1 MLLAAVLPAMTCEP
15 KELTEDW
22 ISTLERL
29 NTIPCR
35 PAGRPMRSIWPSWL
49 RWNFRCLKS
58 RWQGPS
64 IFIRHSRT
72 RTAETVWEMMVASAT
87 PATPMWNTMTKNRF
101 KKTLMT
107 PARVKK

>member
-1 MLLAAVLPAMTCEP
+1 LR
-15 KELTEDW
+15 TEGVDRGLNQHVGKAEYD
-22 ISTLERL
+22 TLQAR
-29 NTIPCR
+29 R
-35 PAGRPMRSIWPSWL
+35 QAMRSIWPSWL

-72 RTAETVWEMMVASAT
+72 RIAETVWEMMVASAT